1 MKRKTYLYSSL
12 IVLGVLCQFIPAPVR
27 SQTKQYITQLNHK
40 EAANRLYGAYVLG
53 LIGNDS
59 AVQPL
64 IQLLKDNDANVR
76 LATIDAL
83 GEIGSEKA
91 LDQLKLLLSN
101 SESSTRAHAANAV
114 MKIVSSQEADQYQII
129 RYQTDLNDKSHSV
142 RKKAVE
148 ELLQLD
154 RVNDVRYQRIKALSD
169 LEDSAVS
176 VRVAGCQSLGEIGGQ
191 KSVSALSQLLS
202 DPIPTVR
209 VASLEAIGS
218 LVQQSDKQT
227 MDSVMPVLLST
238 LSDPDLMVQQQ
249 AGKVFVSIGL
259 PAASRVLESSVMT
272 DDRQVNPVA
281 VGVLVQMGIPVI
293 EILTGKLDAD
303 DEKLRNVALQVLE
316 IIQPDQSSNYQILKS
331 QADLKDQD
339 PDIRVK
345 GLKQLGLSGTLVDG
359 IIDNLNDPEAK
370 VRQQAAIAIGQIGD
384 SMIPELL
391 PLLSSSNGSVRW
403 HAIVAV
409 GLMAE
414 QLESDARLQAAV
426 DPLLDSLSN
435 VDRSIREVALTSL
448 KKIGSSALDQVIV
461 RLQARDSITRAL
473 AADIA
478 IDLAPEQAD
487 LIRLYRYI
495 GDLKDQDS
503 TIQSQALSAI
513 RQLNSS
519 KVIQENVDVLVNQR
533 LVVLATES
541 NSALELR
548 QNALLTLAKVAEICG
563 DSSFLEPLLD
573 TLLILLETEDLQL
586 ETAKVLSQVGKPAVQ
601 SLINRL
607 AGQDGQV
614 RSAITKTLIAIGQP
628 AVSSLTAALSNSSH
642 QVRRN
647 ASIALGQID
656 PDHADEFETRRYI
669 NDLQDENSQ
678 VRINGAKLLKVYG
691 NQNAVKPLLMG
702 LTDSNYQVRLHSAK
716 ALAEIGDKRVIDH
729 LDQARKRKEEI
740 KVVKEALKDA
750 IEHLKELP

>member
-1 MKRKTYLYSSL
+1 MKRKKYLSSSL

-114 MKIVSSQEADQYQII
+114 MKIVSPQEADQYQII

-154 RVNDVRYQRIKALSD
+154 HVNGVRYQRIKALSD
-169 LEDSAVS
+169 LEDSDVS

-227 MDSVMPVLLST
+227 MDSVMSVLLST

-345 GLKQLGLSGTLVDG
+345 GLKQIGLSGTLVDG

-448 KKIGSSALDQVIV
+448 KKIGSSALDQVII

-533 LVVLATES
+533 LVVLATDS

-607 AGQDGQV
+607 AGQDGQI
-614 RSAITKTLIAIGQP
+614 RSAITKTLISIGQP
-628 AVSSLTAALSNSSH
+628 AVASLTAALSNSSH

-691 NQNAVKPLLMG
+691 NQNSVKPLLTG
-702 LTDSNYQVRLHSAK
+702 LADSNYQVRLHSAK

-750 IEHLKELP
+750 IDHLKELP

>member
-1 MKRKTYLYSSL
+1 MKRKKYLSSSL

-114 MKIVSSQEADQYQII
+114 MKIVSPQEADQYQII

-154 RVNDVRYQRIKALSD
+154 RVNGVRYQRIKALSD
-169 LEDSAVS
+169 LEDSDVS
-176 VRVAGCQSLGEIGGQ
+176 VRVAGCQSLGKIGGQ

-227 MDSVMPVLLST
+227 MDSVMSVLLST

-414 QLESDARLQAAV
+414 HLESDARLQAAV

-435 VDRSIREVALTSL
+435 VDRSIREVAVTSL
-448 KKIGSSALDQVIV
+448 KKIGSSALDQVII

-495 GDLKDQDS
+495 GDLKDQES

-533 LVVLATES
+533 LVSLATDS

-607 AGQDGQV
+607 AGQDGQI
-614 RSAITKTLIAIGQP
+614 RSAITKTLISIGQP
-628 AVSSLTAALSNSSH
+628 AVASLTAALSNSSH

-691 NQNAVKPLLMG
+691 NQNSVKPLLTG
-702 LTDSNYQVRLHSAK
+702 LADSNYQVRLHSAK

-750 IEHLKELP
+750 IDHLKELP

>member
-176 VRVAGCQSLGEIGGQ
+176 VRVAGCQSLGKIGDQ

-227 MDSVMPVLLST
+227 MDSVMSVLLST

-533 LVVLATES
+533 LVSLATDS

-548 QNALLTLAKVAEICG
+548 QDALLTLAKVAEICG

-573 TLLILLETEDLQL
+573 TLLILLETEGLQL

-628 AVSSLTAALSNSSH
+628 AVASLTAALSNSSH

-691 NQNAVKPLLMG
+691 NQNSVKPLLTG
-702 LTDSNYQVRLHSAK
+702 LADSNYQVRLHSAK

-750 IEHLKELP
+750 IDHLKELP

>member
-154 RVNDVRYQRIKALSD
+154 RVNGVRYQRIKALSD

-176 VRVAGCQSLGEIGGQ
+176 VRVAGCQSLGKIGGQ

-227 MDSVMPVLLST
+227 MDSVMSVLLST

-409 GLMAE
+409 GLIAE
-414 QLESDARLQAAV
+414 HLESDARLQAAV

-435 VDRSIREVALTSL
+435 VDRSIREVAVTSL
-448 KKIGSSALDQVIV
+448 KKIGSSALDQVII

-495 GDLKDQDS
+495 GDLKDQES

-533 LVVLATES
+533 LVSLATDS

-548 QNALLTLAKVAEICG
+548 QNALLTLARVAEICG

-573 TLLILLETEDLQL
+573 TLLILLETEGLQL

-607 AGQDGQV
+607 AGQDGQI
-614 RSAITKTLIAIGQP
+614 RSVITKTLISIGQP
-628 AVSSLTAALSNSSH
+628 AVASLTAALSNSSH

-691 NQNAVKPLLMG
+691 NQNSVKPLLTG
-702 LTDSNYQVRLHSAK
+702 LADSNYQVRLHSAK
-716 ALAEIGDKRVIDH
+716 ALAEIADKRVIDH

-750 IEHLKELP
+750 IDHLKELP

>member
-12 IVLGVLCQFIPAPVR
+12 IVLGVLCQFTLTPVQ
-27 SQTKQYITQLNHK
+27 SQTKQHITQLNHK
-40 EAANRLYGAYVLG
+40 EAANRLYGAYALG
-53 LIGNDS
+53 LIGSES
-59 AVQPL
+59 AVRPL

-76 LATIDAL
+76 LAAIDAL
-83 GEIGSEKA
+83 GAIGSEKA
-91 LDQLKLLLSN
+91 LDQLKLLLSS

-114 MKIVSSQEADQYQII
+114 VKIVSPQEADQYQIT
-129 RYQTDLNDKSHSV
+129 RYQTDLNDKSHLV

-148 ELLQLD
+148 ELLKLD
-154 RVNDVRYQRIKALSD
+154 RTNDVRYQRTKALSD
-169 LEDSAVS
+169 LEDPAVS

-191 KSVSALSQLLS
+191 KSVLALTRLLS
-202 DPIPTVR
+202 DPVPTVR

-218 LVQQSDKQT
+218 LIQQSDEQT
-227 MDSVMPVLLST
+227 IESAMSILLST

-249 AGKVFVSIGL
+249 AGKIFVSIGL

-272 DDRQVNPVA
+272 DGRRVNPIA
-281 VGVLVQMGIPVI
+281 VGVLVQMGVPII
-293 EILTGKLDAD
+293 EVLTGKLDAD
-303 DEKLRNVALQVLE
+303 DEMLRNVALQVLE
-316 IIQPDQSSNYQILKS
+316 IIQPDQSSNHQILKS

-339 PDIRVK
+339 ADIRVK

-359 IIDNLNDPEAK
+359 VIDSLNDPEAK
-370 VRQQAAIAIGQIGD
+370 VRQQATIAIGQIGD
-384 SMIPELL
+384 SVMPELL

-414 QLESDARLQAAV
+414 QLESDARLQVAV

-435 VDRSIREVALTSL
+435 ADRSIREVALTSL
-448 KKIGSSALDQVIV
+448 KKIGSSALDQVTI
-461 RLQARDSITRAL
+461 RLRARDPITRAL

-487 LIRLYRYI
+487 SIRLSRYI

-519 KVIQENVDVLVNQR
+519 KVIQENVDVLVNQH
-533 LVVLATES
+533 LIVFATDS

-548 QNALLTLAKVAEICG
+548 QNALLTLAKVAEICS
-563 DSSFLEPLLD
+563 DSSFLEPLID
-573 TLLILLETEDLQL
+573 TLLILLESEDLQL
-586 ETAKVLSQVGKPAVQ
+586 ETAKVLSQVGKPAVK

-628 AVSSLTAALSNSSH
+628 AVANLTAALSNSSH

-691 NQNAVKPLLMG
+691 NQNSVKPLLVG
-702 LTDSNYQVRLHSAK
+702 LADSNYQVRLHSAK
-716 ALAEIGDKRVIDH
+716 ALAEIGDKKVIDH

-740 KVVKEALKDA
+740 KVVKAALKDA
-750 IEHLKELP
+750 IDHLKELP

>member
-12 IVLGVLCQFIPAPVR
+12 IVLGVLCQFIPTSVQ
-27 SQTKQYITQLNHK
+27 SKTKQYITQLNHK
-40 EAANRLYGAYVLG
+40 EAANRLYGAYALG
-53 LIGNDS
+53 LIGSES
-59 AVQPL
+59 AVRPL

-76 LATIDAL
+76 LAAIDAL
-83 GEIGSEKA
+83 GAIGSEKA
-91 LDQLKLLLSN
+91 LDQLKLLLSS

-114 MKIVSSQEADQYQII
+114 MKIVSPQEANQYQII

-148 ELLQLD
+148 ELLQFD
-154 RVNDVRYQRIKALSD
+154 RVNGVRYQRIKALSD

-176 VRVAGCQSLGEIGGQ
+176 VRVAGCQSLGKIGGQ

-227 MDSVMPVLLST
+227 MDSVMSVLLST

-448 KKIGSSALDQVIV
+448 KKIGSSALDQLIV

-495 GDLKDQDS
+495 GDLKDQES

-533 LVVLATES
+533 LVVLATDS

-628 AVSSLTAALSNSSH
+628 AVASLTAALSNSSH

-691 NQNAVKPLLMG
+691 NQNSVKPLLTG
-702 LTDSNYQVRLHSAK
+702 LADSNYQVRLHSAK

-750 IEHLKELP
+750 IDHLKELP